1 MFKTTPWVITNAS
14 TLTWQPEGATRHR
27 NQNQTQLT
35 VPPSHLLGLPSPYLH
50 QTKDNFVTH
59 LCVVSRPFLLP
70 LTGLFVHDNPPP
82 PSLLIII
89 ILIPIIIYIDTR
101 GRGSLYP
108 ASRTSCRSRWRRRAA
123 STGCAASS
131 TSAWRCSR
139 APWTPCARAARTKPT
154 PSEPSP
160 RNSPAPSTTCTCST
174 TSSSSTAYID
184 YAVSVVGLKSKYMSQ
199 SRVLYLQ
206 LQTAVASRHAPT
218 RRRWCPLVMEGVSF
232 FSPIEQNKRTLVLV
246 F

>member
-1 MFKTTPWVITNAS
+1 MLAQRSSYRVPFHLPSSLHIHTIQTFQSTTLQSRVITNAS
-14 TLTWQPEGATRHR
+14 ALTWQPEGETRHR

-35 VPPSHLLGLPSPYLH
+35 VPPSHLLDLSQSILAPDKRQL
-50 QTKDNFVTH
+50 NIVTH

-108 ASRTSCRSRWRRRAA
+108 ASRTSSRSRWRRRAA

-139 APWTPCARAARTKPT
+139 TPWTPCARAARTKPA
-154 PSEPSP
+154 PSEPSM
-160 RNSPAPSTTCTCST
+160 RNSPAP
-174 TSSSSTAYID
+174 
-184 YAVSVVGLKSKYMSQ
+184 
-199 SRVLYLQ
+199 R
-206 LQTAVASRHAPT
+206 
-218 RRRWCPLVMEGVSF
+218 
-232 FSPIEQNKRTLVLV
+232 
-246 F
+246 

>member
-1 MFKTTPWVITNAS
+1 MLAQRSSYRVPFHLPSSLHIHTIQTFQSTTLQSRVITNAS
-14 TLTWQPEGATRHR
+14 ALTWQPEGATRHR

-89 ILIPIIIYIDTR
+89 ILIPILTYIDTR
-101 GRGSLYP
+101 GRGRLHP
-108 ASRTSCRSRWRRRAA
+108 ASRTSSRSRWRRRAA

-131 TSAWRCSR
+131 TSAWRYSR
-139 APWTPCARAARTKPT
+139 APWTPCARAARTKPA
-154 PSEPSP
+154 PSEPSM
-160 RNSPAPSTTCTCST
+160 RNSPAP
-174 TSSSSTAYID
+174 
-184 YAVSVVGLKSKYMSQ
+184 
-199 SRVLYLQ
+199 R
-206 LQTAVASRHAPT
+206 
-218 RRRWCPLVMEGVSF
+218 
-232 FSPIEQNKRTLVLV
+232 
-246 F
+246 